1 MADPIKF
8 TEEEL
13 KELTDLRTGYS
24 TTQAQ
29 LGAIKVQQ
37 TLAERQY
44 DALTKAEDEL
54 KQNYIN
60 LTDKESE
67 LVQRF
72 NEKYGVGTVNI
83 DSGEFVPVEGAT
95 TEGTEKPTPSAVA
108 EAVAKETEE
117 TSTKK

>member
-13 KELTDLRTGYS
+13 KQLTDLRNGYT

-29 LGAIKVQQ
+29 LGAVKVQQ

-44 DALTKAEDEL
+44 EALTKAEDEL
-54 KQNYIN
+54 KKNYIS

-67 LVQRF
+67 LVQTF

-83 DSGEFVPVEGAT
+83 ESGEFIPRDVPT
-95 TEGTEKPTPSAVA
+95 TDTSAPTPSAVA
-108 EAVAKETEE
+108 EAVAKETEK